1 MVATRRV
8 LPFAASLLVALVLPA
23 AGQGVRPLDGAPVS
37 RVTTEVRAQ
46 LATSINNAGLQQSVE
61 WTRRRLLHP
70 GASPLTADAHL
81 AFGTQ
86 AAASPSY
93 ARLGVWG
100 QYAPLSILSLR
111 AGIEPSQFFGTFDS
125 LMSFAAPDV
134 PFDNDTRRD
143 RGGAAAGRT
152 LRLYA
157 TPTLRLRAGHLV
169 AIASGDIE
177 RWTSSAAGP
186 WFYEPTRDTVLR
198 TDGTTLY
205 AARSV
210 LLYEHVTASAARLG
224 VGAML
229 TDQQVEGRH
238 LNRVRRAGALVTL
251 SSDGRFWWLNRPAV
265 NVTVARYLDDP
276 SKDGEVYA
284 ALSLATTLRRR

>member
-1 MVATRRV
+1 
-8 LPFAASLLVALVLPA
+8 
-23 AGQGVRPLDGAPVS
+23 
-37 RVTTEVRAQ
+37 
-46 LATSINNAGLQQSVE
+46 
-61 WTRRRLLHP
+61 LLHP

-81 AFGTQ
+81 SFGTQ

-100 QYAPLSILSLR
+100 QYAPLSIVSLR

-125 LMSFAAPDV
+125 LMSFAAQDV

-169 AIASGDIE
+169 ALASGDVE

-198 TDGTTLY
+198 TDGTVLY

-210 LLYEHVTASAARLG
+210 LLYEHVTAAAAVL
-224 VGAML
+224 AW
-229 TDQQVEGRH
+229 
-238 LNRVRRAGALVTL
+238 VRC
-251 SSDGRFWWLNRPAV
+251 
-265 NVTVARYLDDP
+265 
-276 SKDGEVYA
+276 
-284 ALSLATTLRRR
+284 

>member
-8 LPFAASLLVALVLPA
+8 LPVAASLVVALVLPA

-37 RVTTEVRAQ
+37 PVTTEVRAQ
-46 LATSINNAGLQQSVE
+46 LATSLNNAGLQQSVE

-81 AFGTQ
+81 SFGTQ

-100 QYAPLSILSLR
+100 QYAPLSIVSLR

-125 LMSFAAPDV
+125 LMSFAAQDV

-169 AIASGDIE
+169 ALASGDVE

-198 TDGTTLY
+198 TDGTVLY

-210 LLYEHVTASAARLG
+210 LLYEHVTAAAARLG

-229 TDQQVEGRH
+229 TDQQVEGRR

-251 SSDGRFWWLNRPAV
+251 QSDGRWWWLNRPAV